1 MTVVDTVDVDKVIQ
15 QAKQSIKS
23 NQAHQN
29 LQRKKYRITF
39 LTFQPSPSMI
49 LP

>member
-29 LQRKKYRITF
+29 LQRKKVSYSEHSN
-39 LTFQPSPSMI
+39 QVHQ
-49 LP
+49 